1 MAEGHGRLGKR
12 VRGPNFVYRRS
23 KKQQEKRDKKEKE
36 KEFKLRMRRGGYDS
50 LTDKEWKKRFLDGKD
65 LPKVRRV
72 GKGYVTSKKDALGWD
87 QGPALSHKKWAD
99 KEQRKSER
107 KVGKG
112 YVISKNRSKNK

>member
-36 KEFKLRMRRGGYDS
+36 KEFKLRMRRGGL
-50 LTDKEWKKRFLDGKD
+50 LTDKEHDDWSENKPP
-65 LPKVRRV
+65 PKVRKV
-72 GKGYVTSKKDALGWD
+72 GKGYVTAKSRRYGK
-87 QGPALSHKKWAD
+87 PEPIESIEKWEA
-99 KEQRKSER
+99 KLKRKSQR

-112 YVISKNRSKNK
+112 YVISKNRSKKK